1 MRGIR
6 RHLAP
11 QDQKAALDEV
21 AVALLAE
28 EGQSVPDWEI
38 VGPQIAAEIGR
49 QAGQLLADASTDY
62 VAFEKLRVRAVQAY
76 GRVDPVVCVLA
87 GAMFTYEFLA
97 IAGPGFLSLA

>member
-11 QDQKAALDEV
+11 QDLGAALDEAA
-21 AVALLAE
+21 AVLLAE
-28 EGQSVPDWEI
+28 EGRSVPDWET
-38 VGPQIAAEIGR
+38 VGPQIAAEIRR

-62 VAFEKLRVRAVQAY
+62 GAFERLRVRALRAY

-87 GAMFTYEFLA
+87 GAMVAYLFLV
-97 IAGPGFLSLA
+97 IAGPG